1 KTLKD
6 GDTLTVWK
14 LDRLARSLRY
24 LIRMV
29 EDFDERGIQFRSL
42 TEEINTATPGG
53 KLIFHI
59 FGALAEFE
67 RGLIIERTR
76 EGMKAARVRGIKSGP
91 PPIAVFT
98 CLCGVQVL
106 CSGHES
112 LFARPAAED
121 PAGLRPAAWPPT
133 GHCGPVRRKPVLRRE
148 VAAPAADDR
157 GSGSATARGRRQ
169 TQLRC

>member
-1 KTLKD
+1 MVISPRFM
-6 GDTLTVWK
+6 TVVHF
-14 LDRLARSLRY
+14 LQLY
-24 LIRMV
+24 
-29 EDFDERGIQFRSL
+29 
-42 TEEINTATPGG
+42 
-53 KLIFHI
+53 
-59 FGALAEFE
+59 
-67 RGLIIERTR
+67 RGLRR
-76 EGMKAARVRGIKSGP
+76 LRFLL
-91 PPIAVFT
+91 PIAVFT

-169 TQLRC
+169 TQLRCEARALVQRLVEAQSDATLEELCEQLS